1 MYVFLTPR
9 GKALRKALVPLAER
23 VNQVAVQG
31 LKQADV
37 DTTRR
42 TLLVMLD
49 NLIAE
54 FGVEAGGL
62 ED

>member
-1 MYVFLTPR
+1 
-9 GKALRKALVPLAER
+9 